1 MPALSAA
8 TAVRGGPNQ
17 TVHSCR
23 CTPAG
28 GVARGRRMAT
38 RGPGPA
44 WRAAQGGLALLLLL
58 AAVGGAAAR
67 APKPLV
73 KVGTGLRAPAPAP
86 EGDGAA
92 RRGGLTAAGGRA
104 QDGPRYT
111 STAVLEISIGGK
123 LAGHIKVGLFGEVVP
138 KTVENFE
145 GLCTHKKG
153 FGYRGSTFH
162 RVIKDFMIQGGDF
175 TRHNGTG
182 GKSIWGGNF
191 KDENFRLKHKKGVI
205 SMANAGPNT
214 NGSQFFITTVSTHH
228 LDGKHVVFGEMF
240 QGFQTVKRIEG
251 QDTDMRDSPVK
262 KVKISDCRL
271 IKPSNDWEK
280 RVYEN

>member
-1 MPALSAA
+1 M
-8 TAVRGGPNQ
+8 R
-17 TVHSCR
+17 
-23 CTPAG
+23 
-28 GVARGRRMAT
+28 ARPPR
-38 RGPGPA
+38 
-44 WRAAQGGLALLLLL
+44 
-58 AAVGGAAAR
+58 
-67 APKPLV
+67 
-73 KVGTGLRAPAPAP
+73 
-86 EGDGAA
+86 
-92 RRGGLTAAGGRA
+92 GLTAAGGRA

-111 STAVLEISIGGK
+111 STVVLEISIGGK
-123 LAGHIKVGLFGEVVP
+123 LAGHIKLGLFGETVP

-162 RVIKDFMIQGGDF
+162 RVIKGFMIQGGDF

-182 GKSIWGGNF
+182 GKSIWGGTF

-214 NGSQFFITTVSTHH
+214 NGSQFFITTVATHH
-228 LDGKHVVFGEMF
+228 LDGKHVVFGEMI
-240 QGFQTVKRIEG
+240 QGFQTVKQIED